1 MMNPADRYE
10 RIRKILIALDAS
22 PASQAALELAADLA
36 ARHKAELVGIYVED
50 INLLRSAELSFTEE
64 VGHFSAISRQVD
76 SHAVENELKA
86 HARRIE
92 EMLSSIAGKANLQW
106 TFRRVR
112 GLIPSELMEAAK
124 ETDLIILGKKGWSEG
139 KQIGST
145 ARMVAALAPGQSLIL
160 QHKVR
165 PETPVLVVFDGSPDS
180 MNTLKTAG
188 RICSSGSTLTILV
201 PAENE
206 SQAREIFSELQGWT
220 EDKDFKIQFRW
231 VNDLNSPRIANL
243 ALVTGCEIVIL
254 PARSKF
260 INPEN
265 LINMVEKA
273 DCAVLLVR

>member
-1 MMNPADRYE
+1 MNEADRYGQM
-10 RIRKILIALDAS
+10 RRILIALDAS

-50 INLLRSAELSFTEE
+50 INLVRSAELSFTEE

-76 SHAVENELKA
+76 SLVLENELKA

-92 EMLSSIAGKANLQW
+92 EMLSSIAAKANLQW

-124 ETDLIILGKKGWSEG
+124 ETDLIILGKKGWSAG

-160 QHKVR
+160 KHKVH
-165 PETPVLVVFDGSPDS
+165 PDTPVLVVFDGSTES
-180 MNTLKTAG
+180 MNALKTAG

-206 SQAREIFSELQGWT
+206 TKAREIFAELQGWT

-231 VNDLNSPRIANL
+231 AADLNSPRIANL
-243 ALVTGCEIVIL
+243 ALVMGCEIVIL
-254 PARSKF
+254 PAGSKY
-260 INPEN
+260 ILPEN
-265 LINMVEKA
+265 LISMVEKA